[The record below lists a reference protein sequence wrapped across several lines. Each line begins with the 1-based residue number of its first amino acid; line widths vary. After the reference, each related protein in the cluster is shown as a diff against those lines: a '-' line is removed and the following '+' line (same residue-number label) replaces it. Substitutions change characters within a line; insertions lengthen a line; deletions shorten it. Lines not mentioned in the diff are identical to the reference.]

1 MQIITKIRK
10 SGSPQI
16 HKTAHKFDM
25 LNVVIERLMVLY
37 DNFDTSIPQFF
48 NVFLEQIKHA
58 QKKV

>member
-1 MQIITKIRK
+1 MKTKKNKINLKNIQILSKIRK

-37 DNFDTSIPQFF
+37 DNFDTSIP
-48 NVFLEQIKHA
+48 
-58 QKKV
+58 